1 MMLIDFSVC
10 FLNYRD
16 WQAVLFSSFAVTQQ
30 DTEAAMEKQPWDG
43 REENVS

>member
-10 FLNYRD
+10 FLNDQD

-30 DTEAAMEKQPWDG
+30 DTEAAIEKQLWDG
-43 REENVS
+43 REGNVS